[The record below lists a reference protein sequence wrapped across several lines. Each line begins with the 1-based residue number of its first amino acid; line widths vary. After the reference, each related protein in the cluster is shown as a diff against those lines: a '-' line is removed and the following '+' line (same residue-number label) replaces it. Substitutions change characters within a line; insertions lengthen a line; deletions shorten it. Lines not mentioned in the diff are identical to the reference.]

1 MELSVVIPVYNEQHC
16 IKNVVIAVTKTLQR
30 ESIPYEVMIVNDN
43 STDGTEDVLKELT
56 CQDSHV
62 RYVNNYPPHG
72 FGLAVRCGLQHF
84 TGDIVAIYM
93 GDGSDSPEDLVTFY
107 KKILD
112 GYECVFG
119 TRWSHGGKVY
129 GYPLFKRIFNRLG
142 NNFIRMIMQIGYDDI
157 TNAFKVYRREVIDG
171 VQPLLSKHYN
181 LTVEIP
187 LKAIIRGYSYTI
199 VPNSWTN
206 RKTGESKL
214 KIKEMGS
221 RYLFIVLYCLLEKW
235 LSRGDYLKSQHHRN
249 DE

>member
-1 MELSVVIPVYNEQHC
+1 MKLSVVIPAYNEQDC
-16 IKNVVIAVTKTLQR
+16 IKNVAIAITKVLQQ
-30 ESIPYEVMIVNDN
+30 ESVPYELVIVNDN
-43 STDGTEDVLKELT
+43 STDGTEDILKELT
-56 CQDSHV
+56 YQDSHIH
-62 RYVNNYPPHG
+62 YVNNHPPHG
-72 FGLAVRCGLQHF
+72 FGFAVRCGLQHF
-84 TGDIVAIYM
+84 TGDVVAIYM
-93 GDGSDSPEDLVTFY
+93 GDGSDSPKDLVTFY
-107 KKILD
+107 KKILE

-142 NNFIRMIMQIGYDDI
+142 NNFIRVIMQIRYDDI

-171 VQPLLSKHYN
+171 VRPLLSQHYN

-235 LSRGDYLKSQHHRN
+235 LSQGDYHKSHQN
-249 DE
+249 SNE